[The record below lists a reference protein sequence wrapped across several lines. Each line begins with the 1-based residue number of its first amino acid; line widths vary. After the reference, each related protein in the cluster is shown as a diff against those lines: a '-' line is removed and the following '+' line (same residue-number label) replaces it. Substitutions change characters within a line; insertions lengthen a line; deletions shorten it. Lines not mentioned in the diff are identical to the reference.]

1 MPKMAMNGGIGENWV
16 EPEIYLAKADAMQT
30 GAPLVASAAADEDD
44 GSTKRPSEVQ
54 DWLNEYIYHPLA
66 RRLAEALVPTGITP
80 NMVSICGLMLIIAAT
95 LAYVGLPYPVSV
107 AIGLFLHLSWHVVD
121 GADGHLARITGKS
134 SPIGELVDGMCDY
147 LGHIFLYIVL
157 CIVYQPRDGA
167 MIWLLAALAGVS
179 HAVQTNHAETQKR
192 TYLWWAYG
200 LTWLKQ
206 KSVDSSESHDQH
218 WLARFFGIF
227 SHAYVYIANAMN
239 PGADAVDQA
248 LHRADG
254 DAAWQ
259 KRMRMEVRSQGR
271 RMLFPSKLVG
281 PNPRAYL
288 LGFAMLMGDAKWFF
302 WLEIVLLNLLLLYS
316 LYRQRQDNQALAARL
331 SAVS

>member
-1 MPKMAMNGGIGENWV
+1 
-16 EPEIYLAKADAMQT
+16 MQT
-30 GAPLVASAAADEDD
+30 GAPLVAPAPAQEDD

-80 NMVSICGLMLIIAAT
+80 NMVSVCGLLLIIAAT
-95 LAYVGLPYPVSV
+95 LAYVGLPWPVSV

-147 LGHIFLYIVL
+147 LGHIFLYITL
-157 CIVYQPRDGA
+157 CIVYQPIDGA
-167 MIWLLAALAGVS
+167 LIWVLAVLAGIS
-179 HAVQTNHAETQKR
+179 HAVQTNHAESQKR

-206 KSVDSSESHDQH
+206 KSVDSAEHGEQH
-218 WLARFFGIF
+218 WLAKVFGIF
-227 SHAYVYIANAMN
+227 PRIYVSIANAMN
-239 PGADAVDQA
+239 PGADAVDAA
-248 LHRADG
+248 LHRAEDNP
-254 DAAWQ
+254 ALLQ
-259 KRMRMEVRSQGR
+259 RMRSEIRAR
-271 RMLFPSKLVG
+271 AKHMLFPSKLVG

-288 LGFAMLMGDAKWFF
+288 LGFAMLLGDAKWFF
-302 WLEIVLLNLLLLYS
+302 WLEIVLLNLLLAYS
-316 LYRQRQDNQALAARL
+316 LVRQRNDNQALAQRL
-331 SAVS
+331 CTIS

>member
-1 MPKMAMNGGIGENWV
+1 MVAQTT
-16 EPEIYLAKADAMQT
+16 AK
-30 GAPLVASAAADEDD
+30 EDD

-80 NMVSICGLMLIIAAT
+80 NMVSVCGLMLIIGAT

-121 GADGHLARITGKS
+121 GADGHLARITSKS

-147 LGHIFLYIVL
+147 IGHIFLYITL

-167 MIWLLAALAGVS
+167 FIWVLAVLAGIS
-179 HAVQTNHAETQKR
+179 HAIQTNHAESQKR

-206 KSVDSSESHDQH
+206 ESVDGEAEHKKH

-227 SHAYVYIANAMN
+227 SRIYVSIANAMN
-239 PGADAVDQA
+239 PGADAVDAA
-248 LHRADG
+248 LHKG
-254 DAAWQ
+254 DDNPALLKQ
-259 KRMRMEVRSQGR
+259 MRLEVRAQAR
-271 RMLFPSKLVG
+271 HLLFPSKLVG

-288 LGFAMLMGDAKWFF
+288 LGFAMLLGDAKWFF

-316 LYRQRQDNQALAARL
+316 LYRQRIDNRALAARL
-331 SAVS
+331 SALS

>member
-1 MPKMAMNGGIGENWV
+1 MVAQTT
-16 EPEIYLAKADAMQT
+16 AK
-30 GAPLVASAAADEDD
+30 EDD

-80 NMVSICGLMLIIAAT
+80 NMVSICGLMLIIGAT

-107 AIGLFLHLSWHVVD
+107 AVGLFLHLSWHVVD

-147 LGHIFLYIVL
+147 IGHIFLYIVL
-157 CIVYQPRDGA
+157 CIVYQPRDGSI
-167 MIWLLAALAGVS
+167 IWVLAVLAGIS
-179 HAVQTNHAETQKR
+179 HAIQTNHAESQKR
-192 TYLWWAYG
+192 TYLWWGYG
-200 LTWLKQ
+200 LSWLKQ
-206 KSVDSSESHDQH
+206 ESVDSTPHGEQH
-218 WLARFFGIF
+218 WLARTFGIF
-227 SHAYVYIANAMN
+227 PRAYVAIANAMN
-239 PGADAVDQA
+239 PGADAVDAA
-248 LHRADG
+248 LHRADHDG
-254 DAAWQ
+254 AWLQ
-259 KRMRMEVRSQGR
+259 RMRLVVRAQGR
-271 RMLFPSKLVG
+271 HMLFPSKLVG

-316 LYRQRQDNQALAARL
+316 IYRQRIDNKALAAQL
-331 SAVS
+331 LAVR